1 MVKEHKYE
9 RKYDYPADYI
19 CKRGALKKNR
29 PKQIYNWRK
38 NIKNKKVNEVLLE
51 NYDLKKSIKS
61 YQEALE
67 EWVLYA
73 QNICG

>member
-9 RKYDYPADYI
+9 RKYDYPTDYI
-19 CKRGALKKNR
+19 CKRGTLKKNR

-38 NIKNKKVNEVLLE
+38 NIKNKKVNDVLLE

-61 YQEALE
+61 YQIVLE

-73 QNICG
+73 QNIYG